1 MKKFLLL
8 IAATAFALLTTACT
22 DSSGYTY
29 ETVKN
34 DPLKT
39 RIYTLDNGLKV
50 YMSVNKAE
58 PRIETY
64 IAVKVGGKNDPS
76 ETTGLAH
83 YFEHLMFKGTQQF
96 GTSNY
101 EAEKPLLDQIEQL
114 FEVYRKTTDDAER
127 AAIYRQ
133 IDSISYEA
141 SKYAIPNEYD
151 KLMSA
156 IGALE
161 TNANTSMD
169 RTVYIENIPSN
180 QIENWARIQAD
191 RFKNV
196 VIRGFHTEL
205 ETIYEEKNMSL
216 TDDNRKVYT
225 TIGEVLYPNH
235 PYGKQSVLG
244 TQEHLKNPS
253 ITNVKNYH
261 TQYYVPNNMAILL
274 SGDFDPDQMIA
285 TIDKYFGD
293 MQPNE
298 NIPQLA
304 FEPEAPIT
312 KPIVK
317 EVYGPDAANVTL
329 AWRTDNAASDDAEY
343 LLLASR
349 ILYNGQAGMID
360 LDLMQQQKVLD
371 AFSYPDQR
379 ADYGALVLQGL
390 PKAGQT
396 LDEVRDL
403 LLAEVAKL
411 RNGEFSEELIKA
423 VVNNLKVST
432 MREEETNVGR
442 VEMYLSSFYNDIPW
456 SDEVTKLDR
465 ITFASKE
472 EEQAENLRK
481 MFLAIANDVR
491 VVVIKL
497 ADRLHNMRTLGYCSK
512 EKRVRKARETMDVY
526 APLADRFG
534 MGAIKVELEDLSF
547 SYLMP
552 EECRRLQ
559 SLIEPKQEER
569 MGLLKKAMHK
579 LEIALKDAGIK
590 AEVSGRRKHIYSI
603 YRKLNIKKVGLN
615 EIYDLVALRI
625 IVDTVQDCYGALGI
639 VHSLWR
645 PFPGRFKDYISMP
658 KTNMYRSL
666 HTTLFS
672 DLGMPFEVQIRTW
685 EMHRT
690 AEYGIAA
697 HWMYKEGRTRQD
709 ELDTKLAWLRQLV
722 DYDSDANSTKEYVDN
737 VRHDFFSDY
746 VFVLTPNGEIID
758 LPLGSTPVDFAYRIH
773 SNVGNHTQH
782 AKVNGALVKLDCKL
796 KTHDVVEIIT
806 NPQATPSRD
815 WLNFVKTSQAKAKIK
830 QWFKKANRE
839 ENIVR
844 GKEMLADAA
853 RRQGQKLADLTK
865 AELCKPLLKRFSMN
879 EMDDIYAAIGYGGI
893 TTGQALHKLMEAR
906 RKVQREEELARK
918 LEEQEHSPA
927 KSFDANGRAVIVKGE
942 ANMVVRF
949 AQCCS
954 PLPGDE
960 IFGYITRGRGVSIH
974 SRNCPNAAALLADAD
989 RIIDVSWADGESAK
1003 FPVTIHIVA
1012 SERVGLL
1019 MDISQMLM
1027 NMKININLVNAKPVE
1042 DGTKIEATMGFQVQN
1057 AEHLDSI
1064 IKNLMKINGV
1074 KSVSRVRSV

>member
-133 IDSISYEA
+133 INSISYEA

-329 AWRTDNAASDDAEY
+329 AWRTDNAASSDAEY

-349 ILYNGQAGMID
+349 ILYNGQAVPGSAGRLWSPRAARSSESGSDPRRGPGSVARRGSETPQRRI
-360 LDLMQQQKVLD
+360 QR
-371 AFSYPDQR
+371 R
-379 ADYGALVLQGL
+379 ADQGGRKQSESIYHAQGRDERGTCRNVPFVLLQRHFL
-390 PKAGQT
+390 
-396 LDEVRDL
+396 ER
-403 LLAEVAKL
+403 
-411 RNGEFSEELIKA
+411 R
-423 VVNNLKVST
+423 
-432 MREEETNVGR
+432 
-442 VEMYLSSFYNDIPW
+442 
-456 SDEVTKLDR
+456 SD
-465 ITFASKE
+465 
-472 EEQAENLRK
+472 QARPH
-481 MFLAIANDVR
+481 
-491 VVVIKL
+491 
-497 ADRLHNMRTLGYCSK
+497 RLH
-512 EKRVRKARETMDVY
+512 
-526 APLADRFG
+526 
-534 MGAIKVELEDLSF
+534 
-547 SYLMP
+547 
-552 EECRRLQ
+552 
-559 SLIEPKQEER
+559 
-569 MGLLKKAMHK
+569 H
-579 LEIALKDAGIK
+579 
-590 AEVSGRRKHIYSI
+590 
-603 YRKLNIKKVGLN
+603 
-615 EIYDLVALRI
+615 
-625 IVDTVQDCYGALGI
+625 
-639 VHSLWR
+639 
-645 PFPGRFKDYISMP
+645 
-658 KTNMYRSL
+658 
-666 HTTLFS
+666 
-672 DLGMPFEVQIRTW
+672 
-685 EMHRT
+685 
-690 AEYGIAA
+690 
-697 HWMYKEGRTRQD
+697 
-709 ELDTKLAWLRQLV
+709 
-722 DYDSDANSTKEYVDN
+722 
-737 VRHDFFSDY
+737 
-746 VFVLTPNGEIID
+746 
-758 LPLGSTPVDFAYRIH
+758 
-773 SNVGNHTQH
+773 
-782 AKVNGALVKLDCKL
+782 
-796 KTHDVVEIIT
+796 
-806 NPQATPSRD
+806 
-815 WLNFVKTSQAKAKIK
+815 
-830 QWFKKANRE
+830 
-839 ENIVR
+839 
-844 GKEMLADAA
+844 
-853 RRQGQKLADLTK
+853 QG
-865 AELCKPLLKRFSMN
+865 
-879 EMDDIYAAIGYGGI
+879 
-893 TTGQALHKLMEAR
+893 TTG
-906 RKVQREEELARK
+906 
-918 LEEQEHSPA
+918 
-927 KSFDANGRAVIVKGE
+927 
-942 ANMVVRF
+942 
-949 AQCCS
+949 
-954 PLPGDE
+954 
-960 IFGYITRGRGVSIH
+960 
-974 SRNCPNAAALLADAD
+974 
-989 RIIDVSWADGESAK
+989 
-1003 FPVTIHIVA
+1003 
-1012 SERVGLL
+1012 GLG
-1019 MDISQMLM
+1019 Q
-1027 NMKININLVNAKPVE
+1027 
-1042 DGTKIEATMGFQVQN
+1042 
-1057 AEHLDSI
+1057 
-1064 IKNLMKINGV
+1064 
-1074 KSVSRVRSV
+1074 